1 MNHHRSEKF
10 RSKKEIRE
18 TVWEYME
25 RNNLVSFPRPC
36 FGKIPNFIGSDIAV
50 QRLKNLKEWKE
61 AKFIFSAPDSVLQY
75 ARFEAIKEGKD
86 LLVVAPRLTGFY
98 LLKDIHKEKAFRAS
112 SIKGFSEFGKLVE
125 IDSSLPKL
133 DLYLTGAVAC
143 DLKGNRIGKGTGFGD
158 REDEILSK
166 AGLIDEKTPRVAIVH
181 EAQIFED
188 FSYLMDQW
196 DRKISIIITPEK
208 VYKV

>member
-1 MNHHRSEKF
+1 MNPLRLRNF
-10 RSKKEIRE
+10 KKKDEIRKA
-18 TVWEYME
+18 VWEYME
-25 RNNLVSFPRPC
+25 MNNLVSFPRPC
-36 FGKIPNFIGSDIAV
+36 FGRIPNFIGSDIAV

-75 ARFEAIKEGKD
+75 ARFEAIKEGKT
-86 LLVVAPRLTGFY
+86 LLVVAPRVTGFY
-98 LLKDIHKEKAFRAS
+98 LLKNIPKEKAFRAS

-125 IDSSLPKL
+125 IDSSLPKV

-166 AGLIDEKTPRVAIVH
+166 GGLIDKKTPRIALVH

-188 FSYLMDQW
+188 FSYLMDKW
-196 DRKISIIITPEK
+196 DKKISIIVTPEK
-208 VYKV
+208 VYRL